1 VRRRRAWTEFKDSV
15 DGSEGERG
23 EELEVIPPR
32 RDGELTS
39 PTPPTST
46 ASVEVEV
53 EGLGCSPDSGLIL
66 HTPSLDLYMM
76 VIGVIGVFVL
86 GDVGDMI
93 VFPWAFFATVP
104 CMRSKSVVKVVRILG
119 GI

>member
-1 VRRRRAWTEFKDSV
+1 MRRRRAWTEFKDSV

-23 EELEVIPPR
+23 EELEVTLPR
-32 RDGELTS
+32 RDDELTP

-46 ASVEVEV
+46 ASSV
-53 EGLGCSPDSGLIL
+53 EGIGCSPDSGLIL

-76 VIGVIGVFVL
+76 VIGVIGVFDK

-93 VFPWAFFATVP
+93 VFPWEFFATVP